1 MTEQIETL
9 TGPADAS
16 VQIKREGYVATV
28 TLSNPTKRNALSH
41 WVLEAITAACEVC
54 ERERMRV
61 MILKTMLQHGTWSAG
76 HDIGELPL
84 DGTDPLAHGSALEA
98 AIAALRHAPF
108 PVIAQVQGS
117 VWGGA
122 VETVVSCD
130 IVVADESARF
140 AMTPAN
146 IGLPYN
152 TAGLL
157 HFTDRLGISAIKTM
171 FFTAQP
177 VEAEDALRLGLID
190 QLVPSERIEAQTR
203 ELAMHIAGK
212 APLAIAAV
220 KEQLR
225 VLSDMR
231 ALPASALGRI
241 SEIRRRAYQSP
252 DFREGIEAFRE
263 KRPAVFSGAEG

>member
-1 MTEQIETL
+1 
-9 TGPADAS
+9 
-16 VQIKREGYVATV
+16 
-28 TLSNPTKRNALSH
+28 
-41 WVLEAITAACEVC
+41 
-54 ERERMRV
+54 
-61 MILKTMLQHGTWSAG
+61 
-76 HDIGELPL
+76 
-84 DGTDPLAHGSALEA
+84 
-98 AIAALRHAPF
+98 
-108 PVIAQVQGS
+108 
-117 VWGGA
+117 
-122 VETVVSCD
+122 VVSCD
-130 IVVADESARF
+130 IVVADESASF

-157 HFTDRLGISAIKTM
+157 HFTDRLGIGAIKTM

-190 QLVPSERIEAQTR
+190 QLVPSGRIEAQTR

-241 SEIRRRAYQSP
+241 SEIRRRAYQSA

-263 KRPAVFSGAEG
+263 KRPAVFGGGEG